1 VRVAVIEPQM
11 PLRRDDG
18 AEVAERL
25 CGALVEYGHDVELI
39 RIPFREELGER
50 VVEQMLAV
58 RLVNLDNVERAVA
71 LRFPAYLLPH
81 EDRVV
86 WLQQRAVAPA
96 GELGASVRAA
106 ERSYLA
112 EAARVH
118 AASTLAA
125 RELAR
130 DTGLLA
136 PVLYEPLREDG
147 AYRCESYGE
156 RLLLLAA
163 DGVTPAV
170 AVALAALARAP
181 AARLTLACP
190 AAAAEAMVALAR
202 ELGTQERVELVELV
216 EGRPFELLAVARA
229 LVCVERDSELIARE
243 AFRSGKAA
251 IALADCGC
259 AGELVRDRVNGRV
272 AATVEELG
280 QAFEELSQ
288 DLALAERYGI
298 AAARAPQASWE
309 SVVAE
314 LTR

>member
-1 VRVAVIEPQM
+1 VLEPQTPM
-11 PLRRDDG
+11 RPDDG
-18 AEVAERL
+18 AELAERL
-25 CGALVEYGHDVELI
+25 CEALDEHGHEVELI

-50 VVEQMLAV
+50 VLEQMLAV

-81 EDRVV
+81 EGRVV
-86 WLQQRAVAPA
+86 WLQQRALARG

-106 ERSYLA
+106 ERRYLA

-118 AASTLAA
+118 ATSALAA

-130 DTGLLA
+130 DTGLWA

-147 AYRCESYGE
+147 AYRCERYGE
-156 RLLLLAA
+156 RLLLLAG
-163 DGVTPAV
+163 DGVTPSV
-170 AVALAALARAP
+170 AVALAALALAP
-181 AARLTLACP
+181 AARMTLACP
-190 AAAAEAMVALAR
+190 AAALEAVAALAR
-202 ELGTQERVELVELV
+202 ELGTHERVELVELTERGPV
-216 EGRPFELLAVARA
+216 ELLAVARA
-229 LVCVERDSELIARE
+229 LVCVERDSELSARE
-243 AFRSGKAA
+243 AFRCGKAV

-259 AGELVRDRVNGRV
+259 AGELLRDGVNGRV

-280 QAFEELSQ
+280 QAYEELSQ
-288 DLALAERYGI
+288 DLGLAERYGI
-298 AAARAPQASWE
+298 AASSVPEASWE